1 MSKYNQIYTDL
12 LASITTERLQ
22 RGTRLLRN

>member
-22 RGTRLLRN
+22 RGTRLP